1 MGLLTTLKQNDVFR
15 DEKSLA
21 FDGSND
27 YVDCGTNF
35 ESTLLNSDFSFS
47 IWVKFVDGRP
57 PSTDLYMF
65 GTKDGNDSFWF
76 RIETDG
82 DVAFYYKEGTTQSN
96 LTASGY
102 LADGASNWI
111 HFVGTLSDSAQKIY
125 ANGVVIASG
134 TVSLDTSGFAQDT
147 NRNLVIGARN
157 NAGTVGNY
165 LPCNISEVAF
175 YTTVLTINQ
184 VKTIYNGREPYNHK
198 EGVAS
203 GNLQAWY
210 RMGDGAL
217 DGFDSKENGLI
228 QSHNSQLQS
237 SIVTS
242 WTNAS
247 AGFNTLNATGTNIT
261 SMINNDSGTDNVRS
275 NSLTVATTDT
285 YKVSFDIA
293 GTTIPS
299 SINKLMLKV
308 SPNNALNSATYD
320 GSVTGAGSYVFYVQP
335 QTTTIYVGFRAVEDV
350 DCNVTNFKMQKI
362 TNNSGLMK
370 NMTATDIE
378 GDTP

>member
-1 MGLLTTLKQNDVFR
+1 MFAKSISTKGGDVFR
-15 DEKSLA
+15 DEYSLA
-21 FDGSND
+21 FDGTDDYIAIPETTYDIDGGTVSFTFWAKRNDISVQNLVMAANNSYKFINLHSNGSMYIESNTNED
-27 YVDCGTNF
+27 SASATITQDTNWHHYVITCNSGTVDMYQDGVALSMNDDSVTDDITF
-35 ESTLLNSDFSFS
+35 NKISTSSSKVFNGNISEIAIYNS
-47 IWVKFVDGRP
+47 V
-57 PSTDLYMF
+57 
-65 GTKDGNDSFWF
+65 
-76 RIETDG
+76 
-82 DVAFYYKEGTTQSN
+82 
-96 LTASGY
+96 LTAS
-102 LADGASNWI
+102 
-111 HFVGTLSDSAQKIY
+111 
-125 ANGVVIASG
+125 
-134 TVSLDTSGFAQDT
+134 
-147 NRNLVIGARN
+147 
-157 NAGTVGNY
+157 
-165 LPCNISEVAF
+165 
-175 YTTVLTINQ
+175 Q

-217 DGFDSKENGLI
+217 DGFNPDAATNGLI
-228 QSHNSQLQS
+228 QSYNSQLES

-242 WTNAS
+242 WTNGS
-247 AGFNTLNATGTNIT
+247 AGFNTLNTTGTNIT

-299 SINKLMLKV
+299 STNKLMFKV

-320 GSVTGAGSYVFYVQP
+320 GSVTDAGSYIFYVQP

-350 DCNVTNFKMQKI
+350 DCSVTNFKMQKI
-362 TNNSGLMK
+362 TNNPGLMK
-370 NMTATDIE
+370 NMASNDFE

>member
-15 DEKSLA
+15 DEYSLA
-21 FDGSND
+21 FDGTND
-27 YVDCGTNF
+27 YVELGGAFNY
-35 ESTLLNSDFSFS
+35 NVHS
-47 IWVKFVDGRP
+47 ISAWIKVNADTTSKAIFDYRDANNDGIYLAIDDGERI
-57 PSTDLYMF
+57 SYQINNADGLY
-65 GTKDGNDSFWF
+65 
-76 RIETDG
+76 
-82 DVAFYYKEGTTQSN
+82 TTP
-96 LTASGY
+96 LTADVWYHIVATNNGSVSTIY
-102 LADGASNWI
+102 L
-111 HFVGTLSDSAQKIY
+111 
-125 ANGVVIASG
+125 NGVSVETA
-134 TVSLDTSGFAQDT
+134 DTSSET
-147 NRNLVIGARN
+147 VNI
-157 NAGTVGNY
+157 AGTYPPRIAARSHSSPNNY
-165 LPCNISEVAF
+165 FNGNISEVAI
-175 YTTVLTINQ
+175 YNSALTANQ

-228 QSHNSQLQS
+228 QSHNSKLES

-285 YKVSFDIA
+285 YKVSFDVA

-299 SINKLMLKV
+299 SINKLMFKV

-320 GSVTGAGSYVFYVQP
+320 GSVTGAGSYIFYVQP
-335 QTTTIYVGFRAVEDV
+335 QTTTIYVGFRAVENV